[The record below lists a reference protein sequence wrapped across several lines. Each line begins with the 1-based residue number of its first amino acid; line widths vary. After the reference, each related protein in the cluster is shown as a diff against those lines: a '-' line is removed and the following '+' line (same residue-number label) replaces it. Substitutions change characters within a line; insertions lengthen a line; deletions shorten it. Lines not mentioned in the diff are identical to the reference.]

1 MKAMNPRLR
10 EQVAAMLKAMAHP
23 TRLLLLEE
31 LLNGERCVCELV
43 PMTGADFS
51 TVSKHLTLL
60 KAAGLV
66 KSRKHE
72 LNVYYSIAMREAGQI
87 IALSKTGVKAKYSSF
102 LKVVG
107 E

>member
-1 MKAMNPRLR
+1 MKAMNPNLR
-10 EQVAAMLKAMAHP
+10 EQVAAMLKAIAHP

-51 TVSKHLTLL
+51 TVSKHLALL

-66 KSRKHE
+66 KSRKQE
-72 LNVYYSIAMREAGQI
+72 LNVHYSIAMRESGQI
-87 IALSKTGVKAKYSSF
+87 IALSKTALKTRYSNF
-102 LKVVG
+102 LKAVG
-107 E
+107 

>member
-1 MKAMNPRLR
+1 MR
-10 EQVAAMLKAMAHP
+10 EQMAAMLKAIAHP
-23 TRLLLLEE
+23 TRLMLLEE

-66 KSRKHE
+66 KSRKQE
-72 LNVYYSIAMREAGQI
+72 LNVHYSIAMPQAGRI
-87 IALSKTGVKAKYSSF
+87 IALSKTAVKARYSTF
-102 LKVVG
+102 LKAVG